1 MVGTALYRLDIN
13 VRGSAVLGLV
23 GAGGIGFI
31 IQTALRSLDY
41 PSALA
46 AVSVIFIVILAIEF
60 FSSRVR
66 ASILGERSSSVV
78 TVRSQ
83 SERAIRRT
91 RKDRTLLVDAV
102 TMRSLVPPMT
112 SERKSRIISVWAY
125 VVMLVIALGT
135 INMPILSSLGYL
147 DDAWRIVTDLVP
159 PDFTT
164 ARTELITGMSE
175 SIAIAFIST
184 TLGLFIAV
192 PLGLLSSRNIVA
204 RRAVFVATRSMLV
217 LFRGIPELIIAVLFV
232 SAMGLGPVPGTLA
245 LTLVTAFFMSKLI
258 ADTFEE
264 VDPSPREAVFATGA
278 TRVQELFGSVLP
290 QAMPALVSQ
299 ILYMLDVNLRSSTVL
314 GIVGGGGIGFLL
326 LGSIRVFEFG
336 TTGAVIFSI
345 FVVVYAIE
353 LIGAWVRSELAKA
366 N

>member
-1 MVGTALYRLDIN
+1 
-13 VRGSAVLGLV
+13 
-23 GAGGIGFI
+23 
-31 IQTALRSLDY
+31 
-41 PSALA
+41 
-46 AVSVIFIVILAIEF
+46 
-60 FSSRVR
+60 
-66 ASILGERSSSVV
+66 
-78 TVRSQ
+78 
-83 SERAIRRT
+83 
-91 RKDRTLLVDAV
+91 
-102 TMRSLVPPMT
+102 
-112 SERKSRIISVWAY
+112 
-125 VVMLVIALGT
+125 
-135 INMPILSSLGYL
+135 
-147 DDAWRIVTDLVP
+147 
-159 PDFTT
+159 
-164 ARTELITGMSE
+164 MSE

-184 TLGLFIAV
+184 TLGLFIAI
-192 PLGLLSSRNIVA
+192 PLGLLSSRNIVV
-204 RRAVFVATRSMLV
+204 RKAVFVGTRSMLV
-217 LFRGIPELIIAVLFV
+217 VLRGIPELIIAVLFV

-264 VDPSPREAVFATGA
+264 VDPSPREAIFATGA

-336 TTGAVIFSI
+336 TTGAVVLSI

-353 LIGAWVRSELAKA
+353 LIGSWVRGVLEKA